1 MFALY
6 SADAWISEFIPDD
19 DTLTLSIDED
29 ENLFESAFDKSL
41 SL

>member
-6 SADAWISEFIPDD
+6 SADACISEFIPDEEI
-19 DTLTLSIDED
+19 LTASTDED
-29 ENLFESAFDKSL
+29 EKLFDNAFDKSL